1 MQVKIETIVSTIMK
15 LQHKFVTQSKKDRF
29 NLEGII
35 KGMKHEIEA
44 SVGAQMSQEIEGLL
58 AGMGGMLEENFG

>member
-1 MQVKIETIVSTIMK
+1 MK
-15 LQHKFVTQSKKDRF
+15 LQHTFVTQSKTDRF

-35 KGMKHEIEA
+35 KGMKPEIEA

-58 AGMGGMLEENFG
+58 TAMGGMLEENFG